1 MNWNVIWVTSQQR
14 AMGGESA
21 CTWSLEAYM
30 GCPWKDEKGIGLPTY
45 TRLYMY
51 ISYACRP
58 SDMKVNH
65 LCSEQKIIVGVCPP
79 LHALHF
85 SRGVSW

>member
-21 CTWSLEAYM
+21 CTWSLEEYM
-30 GCPWKDEKGIGLPTY
+30 GCPLKDEY
-45 TRLYMY
+45 TLYMY
-51 ISYACRP
+51 IVYARKP

-79 LHALHF
+79 LLALHF
-85 SRGVSW
+85 SRGWVGDQLNGR